1 MNRGEMDNTHNYGQ
15 GDTDKHKKMRTRRK
29 WAHRKEGRKEIKDRY
44 STQTNAKR
52 FKSSPGIM
60 RKVAQKEMQKDET
73 TQNQMRHR

>member
-1 MNRGEMDNTHNYGQ
+1 MDNTHNYGQ
-15 GDTDKHKKMRTRRK
+15 GDTEKHKKKDVHKEMGTQEGRK
-29 WAHRKEGRKEIKDRY
+29 GGRKEIKDRY

-60 RKVAQKEMQKDET
+60 RKVAQKEMQKDKT

>member
-1 MNRGEMDNTHNYGQ
+1 M
-15 GDTDKHKKMRTRRK
+15 HKKEMGTQ
-29 WAHRKEGRKEIKDRY
+29 EGRKEIEDRY
-44 STQTNAKR
+44 STQTNPKR

>member
-1 MNRGEMDNTHNYGQ
+1 MNRGKTDNTHSYRQ
-15 GDTDKHKKMRTRRK
+15 GDTDRHETDVHIKEMGTQ
-29 WAHRKEGRKEIKDRY
+29 EGRKEMEDRH
-44 STQTNAKR
+44 STQTKLKR

>member
-1 MNRGEMDNTHNYGQ
+1 MDNTHNYGQ
-15 GDTDKHKKMRTRRK
+15 GDTEKHKKKMCTRRK
-29 WAHRKEGRKEIKDRY
+29 WAHRKEGREEGIKDRY

-60 RKVAQKEMQKDET
+60 RKVAQKEMQKDKT